1 MAPSTKA
8 LALPPPDFGGSEL
21 WAAVLIILV
30 AITALLA
37 LIYFV
42 FELVLRC
49 WRWWKT
55 PNIIVES
62 CRNPPRLC
70 WKFQQQSP
78 SIYRIRASKQTQS
91 MHPKTLS
98 KPSVRHVS
106 LPPVK
111 LHDEDWDTD
120 AYSSSSASDQV
131 AADAVEGQIK
141 RMHDKDSKLSP
152 SIANRDSAI
161 SNGGRRLSGM
171 ILDLPSMIVAPNTD
185 SVYRAAISDY
195 RYRTAVSRW
204 TAHAMASNINLEC
217 PNLSPGFCSC
227 CPTSTQHDVSI
238 RKSLGNDAQ
247 M

>member
-1 MAPSTKA
+1 MLEIPAAKPQYLSHQSFETDSKHAP
-8 LALPPPDFGGSEL
+8 E
-21 WAAVLIILV
+21 
-30 AITALLA
+30 
-37 LIYFV
+37 
-42 FELVLRC
+42 
-49 WRWWKT
+49 
-55 PNIIVES
+55 
-62 CRNPPRLC
+62 NPL
-70 WKFQQQSP
+70 Q
-78 SIYRIRASKQTQS
+78 
-91 MHPKTLS
+91 
-98 KPSVRHVS
+98 PSVRHVS

-111 LHDEDWDTD
+111 LHDEDWDTEYD
-120 AYSSSSASDQV
+120 ISLRAPTLTRTAVTQAKRIFKLVGLGPSSRG
-131 AADAVEGQIK
+131 AVEGQIK